1 MRIVIAGG
9 HGQIALF
16 LGEFLAQGG
25 HQPQGL
31 IRKPEQQAELLE
43 RGIEPVLL
51 DLESVSTERLS
62 SVLSG
67 ADAAVFAAGAGPNSG
82 IARKD
87 TVDRAGS
94 VRLAEAAEAA
104 GVPRFVQISSMGV
117 ESVRDGAK
125 PEGMDDEFH
134 AYLVAKLAAEEDL
147 RARIQLAWTI
157 LRPGRLVDDEA
168 TGQVLLATTTP
179 RGAVPRADVAAV
191 VAELL
196 ISGAGTEQVLELIS
210 GPTAIADAVASLA

>member
-16 LGEFLAQGG
+16 LGELLAQTG

-94 VRLAEAAEAA
+94 VRLAEAAETA